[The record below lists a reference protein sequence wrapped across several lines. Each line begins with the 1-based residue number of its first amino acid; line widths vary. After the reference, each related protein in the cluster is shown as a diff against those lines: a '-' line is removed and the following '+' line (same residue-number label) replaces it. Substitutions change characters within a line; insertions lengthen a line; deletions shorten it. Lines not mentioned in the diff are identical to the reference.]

1 MHHREDEP
9 ECRYGPQSEPAVITM
24 VAPVAG
30 PAIAFGTGTTLG
42 TMANL
47 LNPNGLSQQLLGYIF
62 SDGNGGSV
70 VVPIQQLPGS
80 VQSPGL
86 MRMDP
91 ILQPSSPKKKR
102 RVSKYQREFGRQL
115 KALKR
120 KHPRTPVTKLMK
132 RAHSATKRA
141 MRRK

>member
-1 MHHREDEP
+1 MHYREDVP
-9 ECRYGPQSEPAVITM
+9 ERGDGSLPISAVILMTIVIPPGFFQFIM
-24 VAPVAG
+24 GLNDQETQEVAEIMQATRTIMRASP
-30 PAIAFGTGTTLG
+30 
-42 TMANL
+42 
-47 LNPNGLSQQLLGYIF
+47 S
-62 SDGNGGSV
+62 
-70 VVPIQQLPGS
+70 
-80 VQSPGL
+80 SPGL

-120 KHPRTPVTKLMK
+120 KHPRTPVTRLMK
-132 RAHSATKRA
+132 RAHSATKKA

>member
-1 MHHREDEP
+1 MI
-9 ECRYGPQSEPAVITM
+9 AMVI
-24 VAPVAG
+24 APAG

-42 TMANL
+42 ATANL
-47 LNPNGLSQQLLGYIF
+47 LNPDSLGRQLLGYVF

-70 VVPIQQLPGS
+70 IVPISPGMIQS
-80 VQSPGL
+80 SPGL

-91 ILQPSSPKKKR
+91 VLQPSSPKKKR

-120 KHPRTPVTKLMK
+120 KHPRTPITRLMK
-132 RAHSATKRA
+132 RAHTATKKY
-141 MRRK
+141 MRRRR

>member
-1 MHHREDEP
+1 MGLNDKEAEEVVEIMGATRTIM
-9 ECRYGPQSEPAVITM
+9 RATPA
-24 VAPVAG
+24 
-30 PAIAFGTGTTLG
+30 
-42 TMANL
+42 
-47 LNPNGLSQQLLGYIF
+47 
-62 SDGNGGSV
+62 
-70 VVPIQQLPGS
+70 
-80 VQSPGL
+80 SPGM

-132 RAHSATKRA
+132 RAHSATKKA